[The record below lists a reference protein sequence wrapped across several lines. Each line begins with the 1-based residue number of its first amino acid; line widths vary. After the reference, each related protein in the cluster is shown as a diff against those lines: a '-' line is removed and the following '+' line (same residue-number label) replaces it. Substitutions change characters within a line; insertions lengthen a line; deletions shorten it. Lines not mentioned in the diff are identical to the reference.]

1 MLCNVKLVLFVIIL
15 SLFTIFVYN
24 KIISSIVTVLR
35 SELLLHNFIIEKLQN

>member
-15 SLFTIFVYN
+15 SLFTIVCK

>member
-15 SLFTIFVYN
+15 SLFAIVYN

>member
-15 SLFTIFVYN
+15 SLFTIVYN
-24 KIISSIVTVLR
+24 KIISSTVTVLR

>member
-15 SLFTIFVYN
+15 SLFTIVYN
-24 KIISSIVTVLR
+24 KIVTVLR

>member
-15 SLFTIFVYN
+15 SLFTIVYN
-24 KIISSIVTVLR
+24 EIISSIVTVLR

>member
-1 MLCNVKLVLFVIIL
+1 MLCNVKLFFFVIIL
-15 SLFTIFVYN
+15 SLFTIVYN

>member
-15 SLFTIFVYN
+15 SLFTIVYN

-35 SELLLHNFIIEKLQN
+35 SELLLHNFMIEKLQN